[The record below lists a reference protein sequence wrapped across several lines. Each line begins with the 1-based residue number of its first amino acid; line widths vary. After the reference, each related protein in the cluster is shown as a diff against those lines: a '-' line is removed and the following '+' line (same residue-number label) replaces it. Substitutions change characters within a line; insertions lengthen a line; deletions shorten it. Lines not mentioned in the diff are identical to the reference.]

1 MKRVFVVLFSLI
13 SLAVCGSVFFGN
25 IHAHTSYS
33 DGRGTPD
40 QAFRHARDS
49 GAVDIQAITEH
60 CHDLVYPLPDGSM
73 KLDVVRNLAREYTR
87 EGKFIAISGYEWTL
101 TSRGHITI
109 YNTEKFLDRSRSDLL
124 DIYAWIVEKKA
135 TAQFCHPGRTYGDFF
150 DFLYFPEVDLYI
162 NTIEVGN
169 GAGKSNNVIKPD
181 YLERYQRAL
190 NRGWHVGA
198 SANQDNHYENW
209 ATAND
214 ARTAFVI
221 DELTTEK
228 VYEALKT
235 RNIYASEDRN
245 AFISFSTGRAKMGD
259 ILYDLP
265 AATLSIEYSDPGEPV
280 ASAWLYSN
288 EGSTALEVEGDS
300 WTVEVDV
307 ENPLSYNWYFVKI
320 DQKDGNEIVSSP
332 IWFQSSSERYLLN
345 ARSIDA
351 RPVFGLPFEIA
362 FDLINARRNEESLT
376 LTIMGEKGPVL
387 EREYIL
393 PAMSCVEIKETLDCT
408 SQDLVFYVN
417 GEHAFGLKINFTRFV
432 AHLDTSHENYYVSE
446 LKYLTELLSD
456 LGGDV
461 RPVIG
466 ELTESTLNSGQLL
479 ILPLPDQD
487 TFMKDFM
494 AISEK
499 QITFIKNYVKSG
511 GLLIVVLARK
521 AITHDSLST
530 YERLF
535 EELSW
540 GVSLEDGGLSFE
552 GPSEGIVHRESGG
565 LVLKW
570 NQATGKEPP
579 DEEIVRFMKSRLK
592 ID

>member
-1 MKRVFVVLFSLI
+1 MKRVFVALFISISLI
-13 SLAVCGSVFFGN
+13 VYGAVFFGN

-40 QAFRHARDS
+40 QAFRYTRDS
-49 GAVDIQAITEH
+49 GVVDIQAITEH

-73 KLDVVRNLAREYTR
+73 KLDVIRNLAREYTQ

-109 YNTEKFLDRSRSDLL
+109 YNTDDFLDRSSSDLL

-169 GAGKSNNVIKPD
+169 GAGKSNNVIKPE

-214 ARTAFVI
+214 ARTVFVI
-221 DELTTEK
+221 DELTTQK

-245 AFISFSTGRAKMGD
+245 AFISFSAGQSKMGD
-259 ILYDLP
+259 ILYDQP
-265 AATLSIEYSDPGEPV
+265 TATLKIEYSDPGDPV
-280 ASAWLYSN
+280 ASVWLYSN
-288 EGSTALEVEGDS
+288 EGPLVLDVEGDS
-300 WTVEVDV
+300 WTIDVDV

-332 IWFQSSSERYLLN
+332 IWFQSSSEKYILN
-345 ARSIDA
+345 ARSVDA

-362 FDLINARRNEESLT
+362 FDLINSRKSEERLNV
-376 LTIMGEKGPVL
+376 TIMGECGTVMEKEYVL
-387 EREYIL
+387 
-393 PAMSCVEIKETLDCT
+393 PPMSCVEIRETLDCT
-408 SQDLVFYVN
+408 SQDLVFCID
-417 GEHAFGLKINFTRFV
+417 GESAFRLKIDFTRFV

-446 LKYLTELLSD
+446 LQYLTELLSN

-466 ELTESTLNSGQLL
+466 ELTEATMNRGQVL

-499 QITFIKNYVKSG
+499 QIAFIKNYVESG

-521 AITHDSLST
+521 AIMHDSLST

-552 GPSEGIVHRESGG
+552 GPSGGIASGVSGG

-570 NQATGKEPP
+570 NQAIGKEPL
-579 DEEIVRFMKSRLK
+579 DEEIVQFIKSRLN

>member
-1 MKRVFVVLFSLI
+1 V
-13 SLAVCGSVFFGN
+13 
-25 IHAHTSYS
+25 
-33 DGRGTPD
+33 
-40 QAFRHARDS
+40 
-49 GAVDIQAITEH
+49 VDIQAITEH

-73 KLDVVRNLAREYTR
+73 KLDVIRNLAREYTQ

-109 YNTEKFLDRSRSDLL
+109 YNTDDFLDRSSSDLL

-169 GAGKSNNVIKPD
+169 GAGKSNNVIKPE

-214 ARTAFVI
+214 ARTVFVI
-221 DELTTEK
+221 DELTTQK

-245 AFISFSTGRAKMGD
+245 AFISFSAGQSKMGD
-259 ILYDLP
+259 ILYDQP
-265 AATLSIEYSDPGEPV
+265 TATLKIEYSDPGDPV
-280 ASAWLYSN
+280 ASVWLYSN
-288 EGSTALEVEGDS
+288 EGPLVLDVEGDS
-300 WTVEVDV
+300 WTIDVDV

-332 IWFQSSSERYLLN
+332 IWFQSSSEKYILN
-345 ARSIDA
+345 ARSVDA
-351 RPVFGLPFEIA
+351 RPIFGLPFEIA
-362 FDLINARRNEESLT
+362 FDLINSRKSEERLNV
-376 LTIMGEKGPVL
+376 TIMGECGTVMEKVYVL
-387 EREYIL
+387 
-393 PAMSCVEIKETLDCT
+393 PPMSCVEIRETLDCT
-408 SQDLVFYVN
+408 SQDLVFCVD
-417 GEHAFGLKINFTRFV
+417 GESAFRLKIDFTKFV

-446 LKYLTELLSD
+446 LQYLTELLSN

-466 ELTESTLNSGQLL
+466 ELTEATMNRGQVL

-499 QITFIKNYVKSG
+499 QIAFIKNYVESG

-521 AITHDSLST
+521 AIMHDSLST

-552 GPSEGIVHRESGG
+552 GPSGGIASGVSGG

-570 NQATGKEPP
+570 NQAIGKEPL
-579 DEEIVRFMKSRLK
+579 DEEIVQFIKSRLN

>member
-1 MKRVFVVLFSLI
+1 
-13 SLAVCGSVFFGN
+13 
-25 IHAHTSYS
+25 
-33 DGRGTPD
+33 
-40 QAFRHARDS
+40 
-49 GAVDIQAITEH
+49 
-60 CHDLVYPLPDGSM
+60 
-73 KLDVVRNLAREYTR
+73 
-87 EGKFIAISGYEWTL
+87 
-101 TSRGHITI
+101 
-109 YNTEKFLDRSRSDLL
+109 
-124 DIYAWIVEKKA
+124 
-135 TAQFCHPGRTYGDFF
+135 
-150 DFLYFPEVDLYI
+150 
-162 NTIEVGN
+162 
-169 GAGKSNNVIKPD
+169 
-181 YLERYQRAL
+181 
-190 NRGWHVGA
+190 
-198 SANQDNHYENW
+198 
-209 ATAND
+209 
-214 ARTAFVI
+214 VI

-417 GEHAFGLKINFTRFV
+417 GEHAFGLKIDFTRFV